1 MPSLEDLGL
10 LRQVLTRRRGTAN
23 FSLDQKMLTSCGYL
37 VNLSSAGKIHSF
49 ATMIPLPAKV
59 SKIQLDFSNRFSA
72 RAEVVVPENIGYVEL
87 FDLPGGVH
95 ATNLSDVAPGKHEFL
110 LHGDGKPPFKVGD
123 TLSARGFSQDE
134 LPD

>member
-1 MPSLEDLGL
+1 
-10 LRQVLTRRRGTAN
+10 
-23 FSLDQKMLTSCGYL
+23 
-37 VNLSSAGKIHSF
+37 
-49 ATMIPLPAKV
+49 MIPLPAKV

-72 RAEVVVPENIGYVEL
+72 RAEVVVPENIVFIEL

-123 TLSARGFSQDE
+123 TLSARGFSEDE

>member
-1 MPSLEDLGL
+1 
-10 LRQVLTRRRGTAN
+10 
-23 FSLDQKMLTSCGYL
+23 MLTLADIWLTYRAQ
-37 VNLSSAGKIHSF
+37 VTVHSF
-49 ATMIPLPAKV
+49 ATMTPLPAKV

-72 RAEVVVPENIGYVEL
+72 RAEVVVPENIVYVEL

-110 LHGDGKPPFKVGD
+110 LHGDGKAPFEVGD

>member
-1 MPSLEDLGL
+1 
-10 LRQVLTRRRGTAN
+10 
-23 FSLDQKMLTSCGYL
+23 
-37 VNLSSAGKIHSF
+37 
-49 ATMIPLPAKV
+49 MIPLPAKV
-59 SKIQLDFSNRFSA
+59 SKIQLEFSNRFSA
-72 RAEVVVPENIGYVEL
+72 RAEVVVPEKIVYVEL

-95 ATNLSDVAPGKHEFL
+95 ATNLSDGAPGKHEFL

>member
-1 MPSLEDLGL
+1 
-10 LRQVLTRRRGTAN
+10 
-23 FSLDQKMLTSCGYL
+23 MLTPVATWLAYRASK
-37 VNLSSAGKIHSF
+37 SSLF

-72 RAEVVVPENIGYVEL
+72 RAEVVVPENIVYVEL
-87 FDLPGGVH
+87 FDLPGGVQ
-95 ATNLSDVAPGKHEFL
+95 ATNLSEVAPGTHEFL

-123 TLSARGFSQDE
+123 SLSARGFSQDE